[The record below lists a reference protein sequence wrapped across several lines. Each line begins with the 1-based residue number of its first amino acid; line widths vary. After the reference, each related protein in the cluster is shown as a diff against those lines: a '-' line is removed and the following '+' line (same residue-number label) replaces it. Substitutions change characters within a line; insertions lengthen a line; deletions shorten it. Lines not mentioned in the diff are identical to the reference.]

1 MLASSQ
7 VVFYDQV
14 SCSYKQLLFFF
25 ICLVFLYL
33 SQFCFQNAVL
43 DLSDF
48 QHIFFKCSYINNP
61 PIPLVFFFS
70 GVLPLWTGSVLA
82 WCMAIFSRVSLA
94 FSRVCFLIS
103 TVTFTF
109 GLLPSFAGAHSLV
122 AYSERIF
129 GRYMCEKIY
138 SLTGLILRI

>member
-1 MLASSQ
+1 MQASSQ

-61 PIPLVFFFS
+61 PIPLVFFFFWS
-70 GVLPLWTGSVLA
+70 SATLDWFCLGLVHGHLLQGVLGFLSCLFPYIHCHLHFWFTPQFCWSTF
-82 WCMAIFSRVSLA
+82 FSSL
-94 FSRVCFLIS
+94 
-103 TVTFTF
+103 
-109 GLLPSFAGAHSLV
+109 
-122 AYSERIF
+122 
-129 GRYMCEKIY
+129 
-138 SLTGLILRI
+138 LRKNIWKVHV